1 MRWYLIAAIL
11 LASHPI
17 RADEP
22 FDPCLQAIQESAH
35 VESWSGLHSF
45 REKYRSCPDDGIYA
59 EIYSDLVTTI
69 LSNRWASLAKL
80 DAIASRDPNYLDFVL
95 RHIDLTARQTA
106 SIASRS
112 SLRRA
117 VSLNSR
123 RSATG
128 SLQLLRGSSRERSA
142 A

>member
-95 RHIDLTARQTA
+95 RHIDLTARHRLDRIEKLAKESCQPKLTA
-106 SIASRS
+106 LCDRIATAIARI
-112 SLRRA
+112 
-117 VSLNSR
+117 
-123 RSATG
+123 
-128 SLQLLRGSSRERSA
+128 EP
-142 A
+142 